1 MAGYGV
7 FSTGPYHIL
16 SYGTLLGTTF
26 WHSFVG
32 GIVMFRTLERP
43 QFAAVQS
50 KLFPVYFT
58 LQTAAPAVLALTYPG
73 NKGGAFGLSGILDV
87 ANRWTVLA
95 PIAAIFSSALFNLVV
110 LLPATRKIMEQRKV
124 QDILVTDTDIDRKYF
139 PSTLTCAA
147 EKKDGKKS
155 WEPAPH
161 SQEMAA
167 LNKQFGKL
175 HGISSLLNL
184 TTFIASIVYGFHL
197 GNLLQ

>member
-1 MAGYGV
+1 MSGLGI
-7 FSTGPYHIL
+7 FSTGPYHIIT
-16 SYGTLLGTTF
+16 YGTLFGTTF

-32 GIVMFRTLERP
+32 GIVMFRTLARP

-50 KLFPVYFT
+50 HLFPIYFS
-58 LQTAAPAVLALTYPG
+58 LQTAAPAILALTYPG
-73 NKGGAFGLSGILDV
+73 NKNSGLGLSGILDA

-95 PIAAIFSSALFNLVV
+95 PLATIFATSLLNLLV
-110 LLPATRKIMEQRKV
+110 LLPATGKVMEKRRLQ
-124 QDILVTDTDIDRKYF
+124 
-139 PSTLTCAA
+139 

-161 SQEMAA
+161 SQEMVA
-167 LNKQFGKL
+167 LNKEFGKL

-184 TTFIASIVYGFHL
+184 TTFIASVVYGFHL